1 VSGTYREQPMDLVY
15 APPRGK
21 SMSELPTRR
30 EIFLEATD
38 ELSAAYRSLG
48 DAADWLRSD
57 WRPVGASLTSAQAD
71 ARSEMFDAIGAAKT
85 AINRAK
91 DSAARALDEQS

>member
-1 VSGTYREQPMDLVY
+1 MT
-15 APPRGK
+15 A
-21 SMSELPTRR
+21 LPTRR

-38 ELSAAYRSLG
+38 ELSGAYRALG

-57 WRPVGASLTSAQAD
+57 WRPVGSSLTPVQAT
-71 ARSEMFDAIGAAKT
+71 ARSEMFDAIADAKA

-91 DSAARALDEQS
+91 DAANRVIEEGR

>member
-1 VSGTYREQPMDLVY
+1 
-15 APPRGK
+15 
-21 SMSELPTRR
+21 MSNLPTRR

-38 ELSAAYRSLG
+38 ELSGAYRALG

-57 WRPVGASLTSAQAD
+57 WTPVGSSLTAAQAE
-71 ARSEMFDAIGAAKT
+71 ARTAMFAAIDEAKA

-91 DSAARALDEQS
+91 DAADLAIGYGR

>member
-1 VSGTYREQPMDLVY
+1 
-15 APPRGK
+15 
-21 SMSELPTRR
+21 MSTLPTRR

-38 ELSAAYRSLG
+38 ELSGAYRSLG

-57 WRPVGASLTSAQAD
+57 WQPVGSSLTDEQAA
-71 ARSEMFDAIGAAKT
+71 ARSAMWDAIDEAKA

-91 DSAARALDEQS
+91 DAAARALDERRRG

>member
-1 VSGTYREQPMDLVY
+1 MNS
-15 APPRGK
+15 
-21 SMSELPTRR
+21 LPTRR

-38 ELSAAYRSLG
+38 ELSGAYRALG

-57 WRPVGASLTSAQAD
+57 WQPVGSSLTDVQGE
-71 ARSEMFDAIGAAKT
+71 ARTAMFDAIGEAKA

-91 DSAARALDEQS
+91 DAAARVFEEGAP

>member
-1 VSGTYREQPMDLVY
+1 
-15 APPRGK
+15 
-21 SMSELPTRR
+21 MSNLPTRR

-38 ELSAAYRSLG
+38 ELSGAYRALG

-57 WRPVGASLTSAQAD
+57 WQPVSSSLTDAQAR
-71 ARSEMFDAIGAAKT
+71 ARSEMFDAITEAKA

-91 DSAARALDEQS
+91 AAGDRAIDGGQR